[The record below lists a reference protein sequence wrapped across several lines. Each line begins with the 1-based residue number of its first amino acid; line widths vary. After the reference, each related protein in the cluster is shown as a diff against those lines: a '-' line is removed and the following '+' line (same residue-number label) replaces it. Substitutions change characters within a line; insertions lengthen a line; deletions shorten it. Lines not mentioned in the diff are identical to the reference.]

1 MLADLEDGTRDLWHE
16 VNNSMAYALSK
27 PIRPDQNKAPRQ
39 NVLYVQ
45 EVVTLQKKYLIYLHQ
60 TMRFT
65 PFINYYDT
73 IIILGHM
80 NSIGSLLPGH
90 TVVFM

>member
-39 NVLYVQ
+39 NVLQ
-45 EVVTLQKKYLIYLHQ
+45 CLGSSDPPEKIFNIFASNNEVYTIY
-60 TMRFT
+60 
-65 PFINYYDT
+65 
-73 IIILGHM
+73 
-80 NSIGSLLPGH
+80 
-90 TVVFM
+90 